1 MMPSSKSRR
10 VAPVAS
16 ETAANDAQKRR
27 KNVGTACL
35 ACKTRKLKCTG
46 APPCANCVKSRLECT
61 LDESADKRRRGPLKR
76 KIDHLEDKEEVFLR
90 IMEIIR
96 DGDNRRIVPLLNLI
110 RSHASLSEIR
120 FYIEHQLPR
129 LDLSQA
135 SDLADLFRDI
145 QQYDLLEPSPKR
157 RMLDTQRPASA
168 PRFFVPAQPWT
179 SVITDDDLVSRLITL
194 WFTWIHPT
202 CNWVD
207 RDLFIRDMKSGSLSA
222 PYCSPFLVNVIL
234 ADACAYADYAAGELP
249 EDLLLTKRSLLY
261 DEAKRLLDKEEGRIC
276 VQTVQG
282 LGVLW
287 LNACITGKDRLGWIS
302 RSQLAYSLQE
312 LSQTASSNSSDPD
325 TARMIQVVNHT
336 KWGLFHLSLVNG
348 LFLKKVPILRPP
360 LQHIPL
366 PADHQN
372 DQDTWF
378 SYPNPSRGATG
389 HTNCLFN
396 ALCTLDRIAFDLTAF
411 LFSQDISS
419 PGRLELDNAKIEAIH
434 ALSAWPSRLPDCL
447 KESNRDIPHVL
458 SLHMHYHN
466 VTIAIYGYFRR
477 RSPYANKPSAW
488 TPEHR
493 DPYIT
498 TQHAWETCLLSARK
512 IAQLAV
518 VHRSSWGFDR
528 MPGINAP
535 CIMGALFVLLD
546 ALDDPANRDAFIS
559 LSISAGAF
567 SRRWECP
574 RAVFRSLQ
582 NTARERGIT
591 MPAETGPIFMD
602 LDQLSEKST
611 PGKSETPEAP
621 VI

>member
-1 MMPSSKSRR
+1 MPNPKSRR
-10 VAPVAS
+10 IAPVAS
-16 ETAANDAQKRR
+16 DTAANNDTQKRR

-46 APPCANCVKSRLECT
+46 APPCANCVKSRLECN

-90 IMEIIR
+90 LLEIIR

-129 LDLSQA
+129 SELPQA

-145 QQYDLLEPSPKR
+145 RQYDLLEPSPKR
-157 RMLDTQRPASA
+157 RMLGTPQPVDI
-168 PRFFVPAQPWT
+168 PRFSVPARPWT

-202 CNWVD
+202 CNWID

-234 ADACAYADYAAGELP
+234 ADACAYADYAAYELP
-249 EDLLLTKRSLLY
+249 DELLVTQRSLLY
-261 DEAKRLLDKEEGRIC
+261 DEAKRLLHKEEGRIC
-276 VQTVQG
+276 LQTVQG

-287 LNACITGKDRLGWIS
+287 LNACVTGKDRLGWIS
-302 RSQLAYSLQE
+302 RGQLAYSLEE
-312 LSQTASSNSSDPD
+312 LSQTASHNTSDPD
-325 TARMIQVVNHT
+325 STRMLQVVNHT
-336 KWGLFHLSLVNG
+336 KWGLFHLSLING
-348 LFLKKVPILRPP
+348 LFLKKVPILKPP
-360 LQHIPL
+360 MQHIPL
-366 PADHQN
+366 PVDHQS
-372 DQDTWF
+372 DQDIWS
-378 SYPNPSRGATG
+378 SYPNPSKGVAG
-389 HTNCLFN
+389 HTNCLSN
-396 ALCTLDRIAFDLTAF
+396 ALSNLNGIAYSLVAF
-411 LFSQDISS
+411 LFPHSESS
-419 PGRLELDNAKIEAIH
+419 VGHIELDNGKIEALQ
-434 ALSAWPSRLPDCL
+434 ALSAWPGRLPNCL
-447 KESNRDIPHVL
+447 IESKRDVPHVL

-466 VTIAIYGYFRR
+466 VMIAIYGFLRTR
-477 RSPYANKPSAW
+477 PAYASTGSAW
-488 TPEHR
+488 SPEPR
-493 DPYIT
+493 IPFIAP
-498 TQHAWETCLLSARK
+498 QQAWEACLLSARK
-512 IAQLAV
+512 IAQLVV

-528 MPGINAP
+528 MPGANAP
-535 CIMGALFVLLD
+535 CIMGALFVLLEV
-546 ALDDPANRDAFIS
+546 LDEPANRDAFIS
-559 LSISAGAF
+559 LTVAAGAF

-591 MPAETGPIFMD
+591 LPPESGPIFMD

-611 PGKSETPEAP
+611 PVKSETPEAP
-621 VI
+621 TI

>member
-10 VAPVAS
+10 VAPAAS
-16 ETAANDAQKRR
+16 DGVANDAQKRR

-35 ACKTRKLKCTG
+35 ACKSRKLKCTG

-90 IMEIIR
+90 LMEIIR

-110 RSHASLSEIR
+110 RSHASLPEIR

-129 LDLSQA
+129 SDLSQA
-135 SDLADLFRDI
+135 SDLAGLFRDI
-145 QQYDLLEPSPKR
+145 QQYDLLEPSAKR
-157 RMLDTQRPASA
+157 RMLDTQRPASV
-168 PRFFVPAQPWT
+168 PRFSVPAQPWT

-202 CNWVD
+202 CNWID

-222 PYCSPFLVNVIL
+222 PYCSPFL
-234 ADACAYADYAAGELP
+234 AYADYATFELP
-249 EDLLLTKRSLLY
+249 EDLLATKRSLLY
-261 DEAKRLLDKEEGRIC
+261 DEAKRLLDKEAGRIC
-276 VQTVQG
+276 LQTVQG

-287 LNACITGKDRLGWIS
+287 LNACVTGKDRLGWIS

-325 TARMIQVVNHT
+325 AAQMVRVVNHT

-366 PADHQN
+366 PINHQSHE
-372 DQDTWF
+372 DTWF
-378 SYPNPSRGATG
+378 SYPNPSRGVAG
-389 HTNCLFN
+389 HTNCLYN
-396 ALCTLDRIAFDLTAF
+396 ATCNLNRIAYELIAF
-411 LFSQDISS
+411 LFPQDGSS
-419 PGRLELDNAKIEAIH
+419 LSHIELDNAKIEALQT
-434 ALSAWPSRLPDCL
+434 LSTWPSRLPDCL
-447 KESNRDIPHVL
+447 KENNRDVPHVL

-466 VTIAIYGYFRR
+466 IMIAIYGFLRTCPGYEKR
-477 RSPYANKPSAW
+477 ASAW
-488 TPEHR
+488 TAEPR

-498 TQHAWETCLLSARK
+498 TRHAWETCLSSARK

-528 MPGINAP
+528 MPGVNAP
-535 CIMGALFVLLD
+535 CIMGALFVLLE
-546 ALDDPANRDAFIS
+546 ALDDPANRDAFVS
-559 LSISAGAF
+559 LSIAAGAF

-582 NTARERGIT
+582 NSARERGIA
-591 MPAETGPIFMD
+591 MPPETGPIFTD
-602 LDQLSEKST
+602 LDQLSEKGT

-621 VI
+621 II